1 MCVGP
6 RHARSRPRQYSRGL
20 GVWHES
26 RTTVPWRFGLGRV
39 DREQALDATS
49 PAGDQT
55 RAGQIE
61 IEILTEESGCTV
73 LVEVGPDRLTDVL
86 NRAEP
91 GARWTSDPTAPD
103 LDEILVAFP
112 PPQET
117 DAQRRL
123 HRPRQPLK
131 LCVGSYEVSGQVHVP
146 PGTQASGYL
155 NRVNP
160 HFLPLTDVVVRRPD
174 TERLERRARVAI
186 VNFRAASIVRDIS
199 EADEERPM
207 VPDAGVAEPLPDDQP
222 PPSLL

>member
-1 MCVGP
+1 M
-6 RHARSRPRQYSRGL
+6 
-20 GVWHES
+20 
-26 RTTVPWRFGLGRV
+26 PWRLGLGRG
-39 DREQALDATS
+39 DGAQAVDATPPS
-49 PAGDQT
+49 GGRTP
-55 RAGQIE
+55 AGQIE
-61 IEILTEESGCTV
+61 IEILTEVSGCTV

-112 PPQET
+112 PPQES

-207 VPDAGVAEPLPDDQP
+207 VPDGGVAEPLPDHEP

>member
-1 MCVGP
+1 
-6 RHARSRPRQYSRGL
+6 
-20 GVWHES
+20 
-26 RTTVPWRFGLGRV
+26 VPWRFGIGRSGEEPGP
-39 DREQALDATS
+39 DDTPS
-49 PAGDQT
+49 AGDHT
-55 RAGQIE
+55 PEGQIVV
-61 IEILTEESGCTV
+61 EILTEESGGTV
-73 LVEVGPDRLTDVL
+73 LVEVGRDRLTDVL

-186 VNFRAASIVRDIS
+186 VNFHAASIVRDIS
-199 EADEERPM
+199 EADEERPI
-207 VPDAGVAEPLPDDQP
+207 VPDAAVAEPLPDDQP

>member
-1 MCVGP
+1 M
-6 RHARSRPRQYSRGL
+6 
-20 GVWHES
+20 
-26 RTTVPWRFGLGRV
+26 PWRFGLGRV

>member
-1 MCVGP
+1 M
-6 RHARSRPRQYSRGL
+6 
-20 GVWHES
+20 
-26 RTTVPWRFGLGRV
+26 PWRFGLGRG
-39 DREQALDATS
+39 DGEQALDATR

-55 RAGQIE
+55 PAGQIE
-61 IEILTEESGCTV
+61 VEILTAESGCTV